1 MSGPNTPDGGA
12 GGFDFAGAA
21 SGLAKEA
28 IAGALPPEIQD
39 LLKPGKTPERIQHAI
54 AWAAR
59 RDPAVLAAHQ
69 RRGHSVNT
77 FEDIRNLE
85 LKQMDTVARHFAHK
99 FRRRAALTGAV
110 TGLPGGLWALVAAG
124 ADVQLTAV
132 YAVRMAADIAQ
143 AYGYDTATVAEQAHL
158 AEVLA
163 LAAGID
169 SLRGI
174 GNWLTREGL
183 VRMLPELLPKVLMR
197 LSVEITEE
205 QAAKWVGRLIPG
217 VGAAVGGAVD
227 YTFLRVAGDRAI
239 AYYHNRYLIEHG
251 MAADDSLLSRPARV
265 FTALTAPDV
274 ALDPSSA
281 LAQGRAQGP
290 VVEGS
295 VAAPGQSGQVSAAQP
310 PAAQVAATPAH
321 ALPAPQYVPPHKMRK
336 SAPERFA
343 VWLAVWA
350 MIALL
355 ITIAACAALA
365 ILAAGAFHNIFGLA
379 TLLV

>member
-1 MSGPNTPDGGA
+1 MPGPNDPAGKGGLNLGGA
-12 GGFDFAGAA
+12 AGNLAA
-21 SGLAKEA
+21 QA
-28 IAGALPPEIQD
+28 IGSALPPEIQD
-39 LLKPGKTPERIQHAI
+39 LLKPGKTPDRIQHAI

-59 RDPAVLAAHQ
+59 RDPAVLAQHR
-69 RRGHSVNT
+69 RRGHDVKS
-77 FEDIRNLE
+77 FEDIQK
-85 LKQMDTVARHFAHK
+85 LKLAQMDRVAKDFARK
-99 FRRRAALTGAV
+99 FRHRAAITGAV

-143 AYGYDTATVAEQAHL
+143 AYGYDTSDVEEQAHL

-183 VRMLPELLPKVLMR
+183 VRLLPDVLPKVLMR
-197 LSVEITEE
+197 LSVKITEE

-217 VGAAVGGAVD
+217 LGAAVGGAID
-227 YTFLRVAGDRAI
+227 YTFLRVAGDRAV

-251 MAADDSLLSRPARV
+251 MPADDSLLSRPARV
-265 FTALTAPDV
+265 FSALTAPDAPAIPQV
-274 ALDPSSA
+274 GAPGQPA
-281 LAQGRAQGP
+281 PGT

-295 VAAPGQSGQVSAAQP
+295 LATPGQAGDPVATGAGT
-310 PAAQVAATPAH
+310 PAAR
-321 ALPAPQYVPPHKMRK
+321 ALPAPQYVPPHKMK
-336 SAPERFA
+336 KAAPERFGVYLAIFA
-343 VWLAVWA
+343 VF
-350 MIALL
+350 ALG

-365 ILAAGAFHNIFGLA
+365 ILAQNGLQN
-379 TLLV
+379 LLH

>member
-1 MSGPNTPDGGA
+1 MTGPNDPAGKGGVNL
-12 GGFDFAGAA
+12 AGAA
-21 SGLAKEA
+21 GSLAAQA
-28 IAGALPPEIQD
+28 IGSALPPEIQD
-39 LLKPGKTPERIQHAI
+39 LLKPGKTPDRIQHAI

-59 RDPAVLAAHQ
+59 RDPAVVRQHR
-69 RRGHSVNT
+69 RRGHDVKT
-77 FEDIRNLE
+77 FEDIQK
-85 LKQMDTVARHFAHK
+85 LKLAQMDRVARDFARK
-99 FRRRAALTGAV
+99 FRHRAALTGAV

-143 AYGYDTATVAEQAHL
+143 AYGYDTSDVAEQAHL

-183 VRMLPELLPKVLMR
+183 VRMLPEVLPKVLMR

-217 VGAAVGGAVD
+217 LGAAVGGAID
-227 YTFLRVAGDRAI
+227 YTFLRVAGDRAV

-251 MAADDSLLSRPARV
+251 MPADDSLLSRPARV
-265 FTALTAPDV
+265 FSALTAPD
-274 ALDPSSA
+274 APAIPQIGAPGAPAAQSA
-281 LAQGRAQGP
+281 PGA

-295 VAAPGQSGQVSAAQP
+295 L
-310 PAAQVAATPAH
+310 ATPAQQGAAGMPAAS
-321 ALPAPQYVPPHKMRK
+321 ALPAPQYVPPGKMRK
-336 SAPERFA
+336 AAPERFGVYLAIFA
-343 VWLAVWA
+343 VF
-350 MIALL
+350 ALG

-365 ILAAGAFHNIFGLA
+365 ILVQNGLQN
-379 TLLV
+379 LLH